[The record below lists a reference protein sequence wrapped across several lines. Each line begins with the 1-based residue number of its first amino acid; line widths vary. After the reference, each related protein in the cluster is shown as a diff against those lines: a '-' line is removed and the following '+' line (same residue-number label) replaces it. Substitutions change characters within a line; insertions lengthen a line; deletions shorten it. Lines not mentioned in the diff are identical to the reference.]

1 MRRAAA
7 LSDAEVRH
15 AEQELGILFPGE
27 YREYLLRRNGE
38 GRVNRLRRTADGWG
52 WEGDSRT
59 DHALLGTDFPHPDSY
74 RDQEDLLD
82 AREPL
87 REDFA
92 DEDAHRA
99 AWRRWDDEYGES
111 QDRKTAGAVC
121 VQDNGCGFA
130 TLLVV
135 TGPHRGEMWFDARA
149 SCDLILPMRL
159 GGEPVSFAQW
169 FEHGCEKLGVW

>member
-1 MRRAAA
+1 MPPAVA
-7 LSDAEVRH
+7 LTQAEIH
-15 AEQELGILFPGE
+15 EAETELKVTFPDE

-38 GRVNRLRRTADGWG
+38 GRVNRLCRTADGWG

-59 DHALLGTDFPHPDSY
+59 DRALLGTDFPHPDSY

-82 AREPL
+82 ACEPR

-99 AWRRWDDEYGES
+99 AWQRWDDEYGVL
-111 QDRKTAGAVC
+111 QDHKTAGAVC
-121 VQDNGCGFA
+121 VQENGCGFA
-130 TLLVV
+130 TLLVL

-149 SCDLILPMRL
+149 TCDRILPMRL
-159 GGEPVSFAQW
+159 GGGPVSFAQW
-169 FEHGCEKLGVW
+169 FDHGCQKLGVW